1 MSAETID
8 FLKGEISQSN
18 IVTFAD
24 EKVNLKRERAAQYRE
39 QVANL
44 RNHLDRYISEH
55 PDVGLAKML
64 LSGSLAKGTALRTIS
79 DVDVAV
85 YVKGESAPSELNAL
99 LQWLVEKLRKTYW
112 QIAPENIK
120 IDGPAIVI
128 SFSGT
133 GIDVDIVPILYLGDP
148 QWRGFLWDRRTG
160 AKILTSIPQHLEFI
174 RKRKDKQPQH
184 FAQTVRL
191 AKWWAKQQQRVDSSL
206 SIRSFMIELLMA
218 KVADT
223 GKDFSDYHVGLEH
236 LFLYIQKS
244 QLKERVAFSDYYP
257 LSKLPK
263 TQNGAVEFFD
273 PVNPENNVTSDM
285 TEQERVKIVSLAEA
299 ALDALSYAKT
309 CQTKGEAIECWQELM
324 GASFN
329 A

>member
-1 MSAETID
+1 MSTTMD
-8 FLKGEISQSN
+8 FLAGEISQSD

-44 RNHLDRYISEH
+44 RNHLERYISEH
-55 PDVGLAKML
+55 PEMGLAKML

-85 YVKGESAPSELNAL
+85 YVKGESAPSELQAL
-99 LQWLVEKLRKTYW
+99 LNWLLEKLRKTYS

-133 GIDVDIVPILYLGDP
+133 AIDVDIVPILYLGDA
-148 QWRGFLWDRRTG
+148 QWRGYLWDRRTG
-160 AKILTSIPQHLEFI
+160 AKILTSIPQHLDFI
-174 RKRKDKQPQH
+174 RRRKDNHPQH
-184 FAQTVRL
+184 FAQTIRL
-191 AKWWAKQQQRVDSSL
+191 AKWWAKQQQRVHTGL
-206 SIRSFMIELLMA
+206 SIRSFLVELLMA
-218 KVADT
+218 KVADS
-223 GKDFSDYHVGLEH
+223 GKNFSDYHIGLEH
-236 LFLYIQKS
+236 FFLFIQKS
-244 QLKERVAFSDYYP
+244 QLKERIAFTDNYALTS
-257 LSKLPK
+257 LPRHQ
-263 TQNGAVEFFD
+263 TAAVEVFD
-273 PVNPENNVTSDM
+273 PVNPENNVASDM
-285 TEQERVKIVSLAEA
+285 TDQERVKIVSLAEA

-309 CQTKGEAIECWQELM
+309 CQTKAEAIECWQELM
-324 GASFN
+324 GPSFN